1 MMLDTSQYQQSKRVY
16 RQFEQLQSAMI
27 GDMGQEPAD
36 ETMDSEVMEQ

>member
-16 RQFEQLQSAMI
+16 QQFEQLQSAII
-27 GDMGQEPAD
+27 GDMERESAD